1 MIWPHRGSNPQSTS
15 LEASTLA
22 ITFGDVFLS
31 DNGRVAGADPGFQVR
46 GGALNKIAPYR
57 GRRENFWGISCEKSR
72 FYAKKSY
79 FFQLPREARK
89 FLRYFV
95 WKITILQQKII
106 FFPILGGRPPPWI
119 RPWVVLLMFMTKQY
133 ICFNYQKVVC
143 TQNMVC
149 LLLSI
154 MLG

>member
-46 GGALNKIAPYR
+46 GGSLNKIAPYR

-89 FLRYFV
+89 FWRYFV

-106 FFPILGGRPPPWI
+106 FFPILGGRPPPLNPPLGSI
-119 RPWVVLLMFMTKQY
+119 IDVHDKTIYMFQLPKGRLHPKY
-133 ICFNYQKVVC
+133 GLFVA
-143 TQNMVC
+143 
-149 LLLSI
+149 
-154 MLG
+154 